1 MEDLPPE
8 LVQQAVPLVAMVSDV
23 PYLEMLA
30 TQLGQAAG
38 TASAAR
44 AAASGKP
51 AVPVPAMRYVVR
63 PLSHQFDAKRK
74 SNGVGRAHLST
85 GLENGVAVVCSKPPP
100 PATCVGRGTLRSCG
114 GMCVCLCCVQ
124 NILKRNWLDK
134 HHNRVPSVIIP
145 VVDVDSASTS
155 LQWADVEAHI
165 NDVVVKLRPSMVGRS
180 NELHVLMVQQRDY
193 TRANEDKDTQE
204 LMAARIQSYAVPQ
217 HSVAQVFVTP
227 WGTPALGI
235 VWCHHRRLRRRVG
248 LNSNQVSIINTA
260 DITDVSPAFIRLDAF
275 FRERAAQYYRFHA
288 RRVKKFARQ
297 VIHRQ
302 KALHVRLCFKTAQF
316 YEFCSLPDK
325 SLVQLL
331 SAFKA
336 LCALNM
342 GPSNYDEVKGVA
354 EMISFKVLHQYIRSG
369 AARQAVA
376 HFKTHMRWFRN
387 AYGPT
392 DLVRAGCT
400 SPVATVHARV
410 LTVASCLP
418 PQLYRHW
425 AWVSRQYIIMGQLLH
440 RYLPR
445 VTRATDPYQTATY
458 YYHAAS
464 LAAVKRQGAAT
475 ALGIAGAAPAART
488 SFATYWWCLAWSL
501 VHQLCLASRLWCL
514 PDVVCVWLCVWLCV
528 CVAGSAGPRRGAHGA
543 AVTLCWR
550 ATARDHAWQSSSH
563 RHRQPPGGC
572 CHSNTRAVVC
582 HVLTSARRCCG
593 YVCVCVCVCV

>member
-1 MEDLPPE
+1 
-8 LVQQAVPLVAMVSDV
+8 
-23 PYLEMLA
+23 
-30 TQLGQAAG
+30 
-38 TASAAR
+38 
-44 AAASGKP
+44 
-51 AVPVPAMRYVVR
+51 MRRHV
-63 PLSHQFDAKRK
+63 
-74 SNGVGRAHLST
+74 
-85 GLENGVAVVCSKPPP
+85 
-100 PATCVGRGTLRSCG
+100 
-114 GMCVCLCCVQ
+114 CVCVCVCCLQ

-227 WGTPALGI
+227 WGTPAFGV
-235 VWCHHRRLRRRVG
+235 VWCHDHRLRRRVG

-400 SPVATVHARV
+400 SPVALLHGRA
-410 LTVASCLP
+410 LTVASL
-418 PQLYRHW
+418 
-425 AWVSRQYIIMGQLLH
+425 S
-440 RYLPR
+440 
-445 VTRATDPYQTATY
+445 
-458 YYHAAS
+458 
-464 LAAVKRQGAAT
+464 AAT
-475 ALGIAGAAPAART
+475 AVPPLGMGVSTVHHHGPAAAPLPAASDTRD
-488 SFATYWWCLAWSL
+488 
-501 VHQLCLASRLWCL
+501 RPL
-514 PDVVCVWLCVWLCV
+514 PDRHVLLPCRLP
-528 CVAGSAGPRRGAHGA
+528 GRGE
-543 AVTLCWR
+543 
-550 ATARDHAWQSSSH
+550 ATARCHLPWHSRCS
-563 RHRQPPGGC
+563 PC
-572 CHSNTRAVVC
+572 CVYVVC
-582 HVLTSARRCCG
+582 CLLVVPGVESRPPAVPGQPSVVLT
-593 YVCVCVCVCV
+593 